1 MSETAQGNWPEDVFG
16 PRDIRDVKM
25 ITLRVLSELAG
36 PYEFFVP
43 IERDKFLVT
52 ATVIGRT
59 VMEMSQTSLM
69 YPLFKSLFQQCMDL
83 YVSDDDIPPCE
94 PLNEVMTDFILKFGD
109 GEEEDDDE

>member
-25 ITLRVLSELAG
+25 ITLRVLSEMAG
-36 PYEFFVP
+36 PYEFFIP

>member
-25 ITLRVLSELAG
+25 ITLRVLSEMAG

-94 PLNEVMTDFILKFGD
+94 PLNEVMTDFILKFG
-109 GEEEDDDE
+109 EEDDDDDAE